1 MSTKKQREQA
11 EVLENLRDALTAA
24 GPEGGATLL
33 IINASSKSSSTGRN
47 HYLEIKLL
55 ENKHAENFASQGDG
69 FRFRPRAT
77 LDLTYNVAKLL
88 GYRLTKD
95 GQIIMGGYGYSR
107 SQQLTDH
114 LAHKAG
120 HPLYVQTIGEG
131 MGDTNGW
138 IGKVKVAS

>member
-1 MSTKKQREQA
+1 MSTKKQREEA
-11 EVLENLRDALTAA
+11 EALENLRDALTAA

-55 ENKHAENFASQGDG
+55 QNVEERRHYSDKSPRKD
-69 FRFRPRAT
+69 RPEAT
-77 LDLTYNVAKLL
+77 LDLTYRVAKLL

-107 SQQLTDH
+107 SQKLTDH

-120 HPLYVQTIGEG
+120 HPIYVQTI
-131 MGDTNGW
+131 GW